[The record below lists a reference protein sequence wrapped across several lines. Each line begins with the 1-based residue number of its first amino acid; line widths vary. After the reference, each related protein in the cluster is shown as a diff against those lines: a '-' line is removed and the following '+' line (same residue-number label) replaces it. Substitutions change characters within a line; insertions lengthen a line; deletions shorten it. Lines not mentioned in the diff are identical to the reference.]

1 MKKDKITLVE
11 QAVLRR
17 ATGYETTETVDEYVE
32 CEGEIRLVKRKV
44 LTKNVPPDIAAAKM
58 VIEGGDRSV
67 TELTDEQLSAEK
79 RRLLRKLKEVEK
91 NGKQK

>member
-1 MKKDKITLVE
+1 MRKDKNQLVKD
-11 QAVLRR
+11 ALLRR
-17 ATGYETTETVDEYVE
+17 ATGYDATETVEEFAE

-67 TELTDEQLSAEK
+67 TELTDEQLSVEK
-79 RRLLRKLKEVEK
+79 RRLLRQLKEVEK